1 MQFFWEWL
9 QFVFSPPLG
18 APHRVSSE
26 AQSRAPP
33 TSLLIRVSP
42 ELLVLAHKS
51 IRKIFF
57 VSRDEAPYTRPEVGS
72 PGRPLLQ
79 IQCKVFISDH

>member
-9 QFVFSPPLG
+9 LFIFSPPLG

-51 IRKIFF
+51 IRKIF
-57 VSRDEAPYTRPEVGS
+57 S
-72 PGRPLLQ
+72 
-79 IQCKVFISDH
+79 